1 MGLEGWSM
9 TRLGVV
15 MSSDESDPAEA
26 WGVLNPG
33 SARDG
38 NGDLLLFPRIVA
50 EGNYSRIGRARV
62 LFDDEGTPVG
72 VERLGVALEPDELWE
87 RNARTAGV
95 EDPRITY
102 IDELGI
108 FVMTY
113 TAYGPITPRIGLAV
127 SNDLE
132 KWRRLGPALF
142 AYDPDLRVDFNL
154 YANKDSAFFPEPV
167 RAPDG
172 RLALAMLHRPAWNLS
187 EFSIDGGTPVPDGI
201 DDPRPGIWVSF
212 ADLEDARADIGSLA
226 HFSSHRPVAL
236 PEQDWESL
244 KIGAGPP
251 PVKRTEGWLLLYHG
265 VQGELIEGTDHQP
278 NVCYSAG
285 AMLLDADDVTRV
297 LARSTTPL
305 LEPETREEREGIVS
319 NVVFPTAIDIRSETA
334 IDVYYGM
341 ADSRIGVGRLIT
353 RDRGGK

>member
-1 MGLEGWSM
+1 MGLENWSM
-9 TRLGVV
+9 TRLGIV
-15 MSSDESDPAEA
+15 MSPDDSDPAEA

-72 VERLGVALEPDELWE
+72 VKRLGVALEPDELWE
-87 RNARTAGV
+87 RNARTGGV

-113 TAYGPITPRIGLAV
+113 TAYGPIAPRIGLAI
-127 SNDLE
+127 SKDLE
-132 KWRRLGPALF
+132 SWRRLGPALF
-142 AYDPDLRVDFNL
+142 SYDPNLRVDLNL
-154 YANKDSAFFPEPV
+154 YANKDAAFFPEPV

-172 RLALAMLHRPAWNLS
+172 RLAFAMLHRPIWDLS
-187 EFSIDGGTPVPDGI
+187 EFSINGGVVVPDGI

-212 ADLEDARADIGSLA
+212 VDLENARADIGSLA
-226 HFSSHRPVAL
+226 QLSGHRPVAL
-236 PEQDWESL
+236 PEQAWESL

-251 PVKRTEGWLLLYHG
+251 PVKRPEGWLLLYHG

-278 NVCYSAG
+278 GVSYSAG
-285 AMLLDADDVTRV
+285 VMLLDADDVTRV

-305 LEPETREEREGIVS
+305 LEPEEREEREGIVP
-319 NVVFPTAIDIRSETA
+319 NVVFPTAIDIRSETTA
-334 IDVYYGM
+334 DVYYGM
-341 ADSRIGVGRLIT
+341 GDSRIGVGRLIT
-353 RDRGGK
+353 GN